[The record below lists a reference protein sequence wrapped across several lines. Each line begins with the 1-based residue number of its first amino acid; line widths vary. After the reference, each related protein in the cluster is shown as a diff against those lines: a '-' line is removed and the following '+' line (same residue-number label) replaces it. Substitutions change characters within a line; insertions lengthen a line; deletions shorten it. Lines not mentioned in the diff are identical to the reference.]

1 MKENNEK
8 RIRLIVGNESR
19 NKEETLE
26 NLSEEKIKRL
36 EKFKKPIIFSLMT
49 IVCMGCLYL
58 IFRPSENTTEIDEH
72 GLNGAVPQGT
82 NLAMP
87 LDKGKAYE
95 EEMLAI
101 KNQEKQKALTTLSDY
116 LNSEYSE
123 NGLINTPNEE
133 QNDEYTSNKIS
144 RNSQNNSTLN
154 SYRNMQSELGSFYQ
168 PSNTETTD
176 LRREISEL
184 KTQLA
189 NKDLPKP
196 ITMNDQVELMEKS
209 YQLAAKYLP
218 TSQQELPVEKK
229 QEAKEDDISTVNSN
243 TQEKQNITAVRSINK
258 NPVSMLF
265 REPEN
270 HSLLIES
277 REFITPSKLYE
288 AEQSKNSI
296 RACIHETQIIKGDM
310 NVRLRLLESAQTSQH
325 YFPKGTLVTANAK
338 LLNGRLQLKISSI
351 ELNESIIPIELNV
364 YDLDGQQGLSISDS
378 QEISAVKEMA
388 ANMSQN
394 SGASIMMT
402 QSAGQQLA
410 SDLSRGVVQGVSG
423 YFSKKIKTPK
433 VTLKAGL
440 QVLLVAK
447 K

>member
-8 RIRLIVGNESR
+8 RVRLIVGNESQ
-19 NKEETLE
+19 NKEEPLE
-26 NLSEEKIKRL
+26 NLSEEKSIGL
-36 EKFKKPIIFSLMT
+36 EKFKKPIIISLMT

-58 IFRPSENTTEIDEH
+58 IFRSSENTTEIDEH

-95 EEMLAI
+95 EEMLTI

-116 LNSEYSE
+116 LNSEGNE
-123 NGLINTPNEE
+123 NGLMNTSNEE
-133 QNDEYTSNKIS
+133 QNNEYTSNKID

-154 SYRNMQSELGSFYQ
+154 SYRNIQSELGSFYQ

-189 NKDLPKP
+189 NKDLPQP

-218 TSQQELPVEKK
+218 TSKQELPVEKK
-229 QEAKEDDISTVNSN
+229 QEVKEDISRLGSSA
-243 TQEKQNITAVRSINK
+243 QEKQNIIAVRSINK

-296 RACIHETQIIKGDM
+296 RACIHETQIIKGDT
-310 NVRLRLLESAQTSQH
+310 NVRLRLLEPAQTSQH
-325 YFPKGTLVTANAK
+325 YFPKGTLITANAK

-351 ELNESIIPIELNV
+351 EINESIIPVELNI

-378 QEISAVKEMA
+378 QEISVVTEMA